1 MFKRKINTNNIS
13 DTLGSNYKKTDLE
26 RAKIVL
32 EKAKEANKNRPVVR
46 LSGKDTEFGYLLSKK
61 NNIQDKPKKNK

>member
-1 MFKRKINTNNIS
+1 MFKRKINNIS
-13 DTLGSNYKKTDLE
+13 DTLGSNHKKTDLE

-46 LSGKDTEFGYLLSKK
+46 LSPKDAEFGRKLSEK
-61 NNIQDKPKKNK
+61 NNIQDNPQKNK